1 MTATADISDFITG
14 RLHALPVDSTLA
26 IIFPGQGSQKV
37 GMGRDAVDSSAVAR
51 QIFETADRVLGAS
64 LSSLC
69 FEGPENELTRTSNAQ
84 PAILMA
90 SMALLAVG
98 LESGALERRPAFVA
112 GHSLGEYTALV
123 AAGPLTFENA
133 LVLVR
138 ARGQL
143 MEKAGEEQAGTMAAI
158 VGMGDADVEEICRL
172 SGAEV
177 CNYNSPSQIVV
188 GGTPEAVAR
197 ACELAK
203 ERGGRGL
210 PINVSGAFHTSL
222 MARAAR
228 DFERALAPVTVN
240 APLIPVISNVTGT
253 PLNNPESVIT
263 DLLQQVTSPVRWHQ
277 TLSLMIDSGVRN
289 FLEIGPGRALTQI
302 LKRSYP
308 EVSAMSIDSV
318 AAMASPS
325 NV

>member
-14 RLHALPVDSTLA
+14 RLHALPVDSTLT

-37 GMGRDAVDSSAVAR
+37 GMGRDAVHSSAAAG
-51 QIFETADRVLGAS
+51 QIFETADRVLGVG
-64 LSSLC
+64 LSTLC
-69 FEGPENELTRTSNAQ
+69 FEGPDDELTRTSNAQ

-90 SMALLAVG
+90 SMALLAV
-98 LESGALERRPAFVA
+98 ALETRTVVARPAFVA

-123 AAGPLTFENA
+123 AAGSLAFDDA

-138 ARGQL
+138 ERGQL
-143 MEKAGEEQAGTMAAI
+143 MEKAGAEQAGTMAAI
-158 VGMGDADVEEICRL
+158 VGMSDTDVEEVCRL
-172 SGAEV
+172 AGAEV

-197 ACELAK
+197 ACVIAK

-222 MARAAR
+222 MADAAR
-228 DFERALAPVTVN
+228 EFERALAPVT
-240 APLIPVISNVTGT
+240 AKEPYIPVVSNVTAT
-253 PLNNPESVIT
+253 PLNGAGVTT
-263 DLLQQVTSPVRWHQ
+263 DLRQQITSPVRWHQ